1 MLDPQRE
8 AYHDPDIYQDDIQ
21 YNNDDPTYTNE
32 EPHYNTDE
40 INYEEGYDYHPYE
53 GEPYD
58 NLSCITEELDSD
70 IKGVCKL
77 MSTNDYVY
85 SYKLSNGLCYG
96 IDHIL

>member
-21 YNNDDPTYTNE
+21 YNNDDLPYNHDN
-32 EPHYNTDE
+32 PQYNNDDPSYNTDE

-77 MSTNDYVY
+77 MSPHNFFF
-85 SYKLSNGLCYG
+85 SRQ
-96 IDHIL
+96 

>member
-8 AYHDPDIYQDDIQ
+8 AYHDPDIYQDDLQ
-21 YNNDDPTYTNE
+21 YNNDNPPYNNDDP
-32 EPHYNTDE
+32 PYNTDE

-77 MSTNDYVY
+77 MSTND
-85 SYKLSNGLCYG
+85 
-96 IDHIL
+96 